1 MQNCLTSYPYADF
14 YSDTI
19 PENPF
24 MATSVPRQPTRDTT
38 EVEHLRTSNFEQA
51 SAMLTS
57 MLMLIGVITIAMFV
71 AWLSATIVW
80 DRPVADVVLEDVGGG
95 SSGNTMPGG
104 EKDLEDPSPEEV
116 KEVMVEDKATDAGF
130 EAITSLVSTA
140 AVDLDAVDSVGGSTA
155 LGSGEGTGTGDGK
168 GRGPGGPGTSDGI
181 PAWERWEIKF
191 SSNDIN
197 LYAQQLD
204 FFKVELGVAGGG
216 IDVLNYCSNFTAAT
230 AKKRSG
236 GPKEEKRLFF
246 LYKSGDLREA
256 DRALARKAGIEV
268 TDRVVFQ
275 FYTPEMYKQLLTL
288 ENVRMK
294 AANKRIIEVKKTTFG
309 LRGTPGKWEFYVMD
323 QQYRPPV
330 PYSKS

>member
-1 MQNCLTSYPYADF
+1 
-14 YSDTI
+14 
-19 PENPF
+19 
-24 MATSVPRQPTRDTT
+24 MATSAPRRPIPVTT
-38 EVEHLRTSNFEQA
+38 EVEHLNTSKFEQA

-57 MLMLIGVITIAMFV
+57 MLMFLGVLTFGMFV
-71 AWLSATIVW
+71 AWLTATIVW

-116 KEVMVEDKATDAGF
+116 KEVMVEDKAADAGF

-216 IDVLNYCSNFTAAT
+216 IDVVDYCSNFSAAT
-230 AKKRSG
+230 PKKHSDN
-236 GPKEEKRLFF
+236 PKKEKRLFF
-246 LYKSGDLREA
+246 LYKEGALREA

-275 FYTPEMYKQLLTL
+275 FYTPEMYKVLLTL
-288 ENVRMK
+288 EAERK
-294 AANKRIIEVKKTTFG
+294 GKRRIIEVKKTTFG
-309 LRGTPGKWEFYVMD
+309 LRGTPGKWEFYVID
-323 QQYRPPV
+323 QQYRAPL